1 MSKKPSENKDDGQ
14 AKSEHVTNDQQNEW
28 VETVRSGSDSC
39 AKIKDL
45 GFKTSKHIKM
55 YGERFEIV
63 SDPFD
68 EGAYIAVRAT
78 SGNDPGVRTIRLPIA
93 LLVGQADRF
102 LERQGS
108 TGESTRS
115 LGALP
120 DVPLATGAVTTPS
133 RAVHNHLT
141 SVSEKENHDDDN

>member
-1 MSKKPSENKDDGQ
+1 M
-14 AKSEHVTNDQQNEW
+14 
-28 VETVRSGSDSC
+28 RSGSDSC
-39 AKIKDL
+39 AKIKNL

-78 SGNDPGVRTIRLPIA
+78 SENDPGGRTVRLPTA

-102 LERQGS
+102 LKRPALVAK
-108 TGESTRS
+108 STRNP
-115 LGALP
+115 GTLP
-120 DVPLATGAVTTPS
+120 DAPVAKGPVVTPKS
-133 RAVHNHLT
+133 DHNHLT
-141 SVSEKENHDDDN
+141 AVSEKENHDDDN

>member
-1 MSKKPSENKDDGQ
+1 
-14 AKSEHVTNDQQNEW
+14 

-45 GFKTSKHIKM
+45 GFKTSKHMKL

-78 SGNDPGVRTIRLPIA
+78 SEKDPGVRTVRLPTA
-93 LLVGQADRF
+93 LLAGQADRF
-102 LERQGS
+102 LKRPGLIGGS
-108 TGESTRS
+108 PRNLDT
-115 LGALP
+115 LP
-120 DVPLATGAVTTPS
+120 DAPVATGAVTTRP
-133 RAVHNHLT
+133 RADHNQLT
-141 SVSEKENHDDDN
+141 SVSKKENRDDDN

>member
-1 MSKKPSENKDDGQ
+1 
-14 AKSEHVTNDQQNEW
+14 

-45 GFKTSKHIKM
+45 GFKTSRHMKM

-78 SGNDPGVRTIRLPIA
+78 SENDPGVRTVRLPTA

-102 LERQGS
+102 LKRPVLIGKS
-108 TGESTRS
+108 PHSPNT
-115 LGALP
+115 LP
-120 DVPLATGAVTTPS
+120 DALLAKGPVVTPKS
-133 RAVHNHLT
+133 DHNHLT
-141 SVSEKENHDDDN
+141 SVSEKENYDDDN

>member
-78 SGNDPGVRTIRLPIA
+78 SGNDPGVRTVRLPTA

-102 LERQGS
+102 LKLPALVGK
-108 TGESTRS
+108 STRNP
-115 LGALP
+115 GTLP
-120 DVPLATGAVTTPS
+120 DAPVAKGLVNPKS
-133 RAVHNHLT
+133 DHNHLT

>member
-93 LLVGQADRF
+93 LLVGQAQRYWSLDAW
-102 LERQGS
+102 LERHGLS
-108 TGESTRS
+108 ERLPGLVRS
-115 LGALP
+115 VGHP
-120 DVPLATGAVTTPS
+120 
-133 RAVHNHLT
+133 
-141 SVSEKENHDDDN
+141 

>member
-1 MSKKPSENKDDGQ
+1 M
-14 AKSEHVTNDQQNEW
+14 A
-28 VETVRSGSDSC
+28 TVRIASDSC

-68 EGAYIAVRAT
+68 EGACIAVRAT
-78 SGNDPGVRTIRLPIA
+78 SENDREVRTVRLPTA

-102 LERQGS
+102 LKRPGLSEGS
-108 TGESTRS
+108 PRNLDT
-115 LGALP
+115 LP
-120 DVPLATGAVTTPS
+120 DAPVATGAVTTPL
-133 RAVHNHLT
+133 RADHNHLT
-141 SVSEKENHDDDN
+141 SVSEKENHDDHN